1 MGKESGKLLKF
12 RLNVPIFRHLTF
24 RPDWE
29 VNEMVQL
36 TALTQEVL
44 TAILKSIDEGI
55 HVVNTE
61 GRTIFYNEVAAKHDG
76 MDVKEVQGKH
86 LIDAFPSLT
95 KESSTLLKV
104 INTGKPIYN
113 QTQVYQ
119 NVHGTRIDTI
129 NTTLPIFLGAE
140 IIGAVE
146 IAKDYSRM
154 KLLAERLLDLQKGIN
169 KSRKKKSLKQVNY
182 TLSDLMTVN
191 PEFIRMIDK
200 ARKLAKS
207 DSPILV
213 YGESGTGKEIFVQGI
228 HHESLRT
235 GGAFIAQN
243 CAAIPE
249 TLLESILFGTT
260 KGSYTGAVDR
270 KGLFEL
276 ADGGTLFLDELH
288 TMPFELQA
296 KLLRVLED
304 GLVRRVGGSQNISV
318 DVRVIA
324 AMNVHPTVALQ
335 EQKLRSDL
343 YYRLNVFT
351 FSLLPLRSREEDIL
365 YLTDF
370 FIHEFNKKL
379 KKSIQGVEKE
389 LECFFIDYHWPGNV
403 RELKHTVEYM
413 MNVCEEK
420 SLRYV
425 DLPIIIRQHPV
436 PTKGKCAPHEG
447 LSLRKNLEEVE
458 KTLITDALDQSAGNI
473 NQAAKLLE
481 IPRQTLQYKM
491 KKMFQ

>member
-1 MGKESGKLLKF
+1 
-12 RLNVPIFRHLTF
+12 
-24 RPDWE
+24 
-29 VNEMVQL
+29 MVQL

-61 GRTIFYNEVAAKHDG
+61 GRTIFYNEIAAKHDG
-76 MDVKEVQGKH
+76 MEVKEVQWKH
-86 LIDAFPSLT
+86 LIDVFPSLT
-95 KESSTLLKV
+95 EESSTLLKV
-104 INTGKPIYN
+104 IKSGKPIYN
-113 QTQVYQ
+113 QTQVYL
-119 NVHGTRIDTI
+119 NLHGTRIDTI
-129 NTTLPIFLGAE
+129 NTTLPIFLGDE

-154 KLLAERLLDLQKGIN
+154 KLLAERLLDLQKGFN
-169 KSRKKKSLKQVNY
+169 NSRKKKTVKQVNY
-182 TLSDLMTVN
+182 TLSDLMTVS
-191 PEFIRMIDK
+191 PDFIRLIDE

-213 YGESGTGKEIFVQGI
+213 YGESGTGKELFVQGI
-228 HHESLRT
+228 HHESLRS

-249 TLLESILFGTT
+249 TLLESILFGTS

-288 TMPFELQA
+288 TMPIELQA

-304 GLVRRVGGSQNISV
+304 GMVRRVGGSQNISV

-324 AMNVHPTVALQ
+324 AMNVHPTIALQ

-343 YYRLNVFT
+343 YYRLNVFA
-351 FSLLPLRSREEDIL
+351 FSLLPLRSRKEDIL
-365 YLTDF
+365 FLTDS
-370 FIHEFNKKL
+370 FIQEFNKKL
-379 KKSIQGVEKE
+379 KKSIQGVEKK
-389 LECFFIDYHWPGNV
+389 LEIFFMDYQWPGNV

-413 MNVCEEK
+413 MNVCREMR
-420 SLRYV
+420 LRYE
-425 DLPIIIRQHPV
+425 DLPIMLRQHPA
-436 PTKGKCAPHEG
+436 PSKGRSTPLKG
-447 LSLRKNLEEVE
+447 LSLRKNLETIE
-458 KTLITDALDQSAGNI
+458 KTLITEALDQSAGNI

-481 IPRQTLQYKM
+481 IPRQTLQYKL
-491 KKMFQ
+491 KKMIE